1 VTSNLVD
8 RLIVASASRLMTN
21 HPMAPTYLAVDCLA
35 ISAIDGKRHLR
46 SAGTGTLSTKN
57 KDHTGDEGFRDH
69 QVHSSGTVYQ
79 PPCKPQLSPLT
90 FARHLKAD
98 LFV

>member
-69 QVHSSGTVYQ
+69 RSIHLEQSTSR
-79 PPCKPQLSPLT
+79 PANRNSP
-90 FARHLKAD
+90 H
-98 LFV
+98 